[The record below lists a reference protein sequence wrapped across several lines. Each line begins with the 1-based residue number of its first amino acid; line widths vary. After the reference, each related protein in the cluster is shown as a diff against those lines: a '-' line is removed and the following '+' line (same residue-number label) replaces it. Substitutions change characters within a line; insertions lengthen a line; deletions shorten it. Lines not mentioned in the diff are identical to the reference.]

1 MGIVYLCHEGSCHIF
16 IYNVMLLP
24 TLFGKESVEEKEKN
38 EKNEN
43 EKTKELKN
51 KIVSTNKK

>member
-38 EKNEN
+38 ETLGVKFDCREF
-43 EKTKELKN
+43 
-51 KIVSTNKK
+51 VWY